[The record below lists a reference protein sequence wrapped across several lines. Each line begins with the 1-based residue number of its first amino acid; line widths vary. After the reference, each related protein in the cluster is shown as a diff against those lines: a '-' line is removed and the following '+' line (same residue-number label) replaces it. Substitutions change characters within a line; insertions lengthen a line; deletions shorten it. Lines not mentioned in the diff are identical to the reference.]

1 MEIKLQPIA
10 LTQAAFA
17 EFGEVVAL
25 DNAKNQFSMNDG
37 MLERFYD
44 LASIAIGADNG
55 GRPVISIA
63 QANQATQLPLDIN
76 MMERHPLASQLI
88 YPLFS
93 DAMIVVAAP
102 KGAEISPD
110 MIRAFYTTGTQGI
123 NYFAN
128 TWHLPIIAL
137 HAAES
142 FLIVDRGG
150 PEKNCDEFYFN
161 EQTRIRLLPIE

>member
-1 MEIKLQPIA
+1 MQINLKPSP

-17 EFGEVVAL
+17 EFGEVVAP
-25 DNAKNQFSMNDG
+25 DNAKKQFSMNDG
-37 MLERFYD
+37 MLQRFYD
-44 LASIAIGADNG
+44 LASIAIGAENG

-63 QANQATQLPLDIN
+63 QVKQATQLPMDIN

-93 DAMIVVAAP
+93 SAMIVVVAP
-102 KGAEISPD
+102 KGEEISAD
-110 MIRAFYTTGTQGI
+110 TIRAFYTTGTQGI

-137 HAAES
+137 RQEQS
-142 FLIVDRGG
+142 FLLVDRGG
-150 PEKNCDEFYFN
+150 PEKNCDEFYFG
-161 EQTRIRLLPIE
+161 EQTRIRLLPVE